1 MTEPQGKGLHYSI
14 EVQGMDGLLARIPND
29 AKRRQVAV
37 NILRKLTLSIEGKAK
52 VLVHKRTGNTAR
64 DISSAVDKALLIGM
78 VGNVSKVGRFL
89 EEGTGI
95 FGPFNHRIFPL
106 HARALAWPAGISGV
120 GMERVD
126 MGLVEAH
133 GMLGPAQF
141 ARAGRTLRRTGSHT
155 SRYAKGGNAQMT
167 YRRSIAGMRKAP
179 FLHPAYDAT
188 LPLIPLVIEE
198 QSKLLFEP
206 GILADIA

>member
-52 VLVHKRTGNTAR
+52 VLVRKRTGNTAR
-64 DISSAVDKALLIGM
+64 DISSAVDKALLIGI

-95 FGPFNHRIFPL
+95 FGPLNHRIFPL

-120 GMERVD
+120 GMERID
-126 MGLVEAH
+126 MGLVSAIH
-133 GMLGPAQF
+133 TGSGGTIHAT
-141 ARAGRTLRRTGSHT
+141 RKTLRLTGQHT
-155 SRYAKGGNAQMT
+155 ATYAKGGKAQMAF
-167 YRRSIAGMRKAP
+167 RRSIAGMHKAP

-206 GILADIA
+206 GILSDIA